1 MCDHDVVIRQESLNP
16 RMPLVRWAC
25 FTCGQDF
32 SPQRHRFIEWAD
44 ARLEARR
51 FRRELKE
58 WRNG

>member
-1 MCDHDVVIRQESLNP
+1 V
-16 RMPLVRWAC
+16 C

-51 FRRELKE
+51 LRRELNE